1 MTDETSKKLP
11 DEPEAPVPAPTPAP
25 GTVDEDAGMG
35 HLGIAGNLTR
45 AFIRSPLTPLFL
57 LAAFAF
63 GLVALLTLP
72 REEEPQISVPMV
84 DIIVGTPGIK
94 ADDALKLVTEPLET
108 IVKSIDGVE
117 HVYSQSMDNSVMVT
131 ARFLV
136 GTPSDSAILRV
147 HDKVRANMDRV
158 PVGIPEPMI
167 VGRGID
173 DVAILSL
180 TLSPRPEAKD
190 RIGAN
195 DLTRIARELRTEISR
210 IDDVGLTYLVGETG
224 EMIRISPDPAKLALY
239 GITLQQLAGK
249 VAGANSAV
257 PAGRVRDRGG
267 QIDVMAGETLSTP
280 DEIGNLLLTARDGR
294 PVYVRDVAEV
304 AFATDT
310 SEAIVATVRKTKDG
324 TERVPSVTL
333 AVAKR
338 AGSNAVVVAENI
350 LHRVERLH
358 GSLIPT
364 DIAVE
369 VTRDYGETANEK
381 ANELLYHLG
390 LATVSIIAL
399 VWIAIGRR
407 EALVVAIVI
416 PVTILL
422 TLFAS
427 RLMGYTLNRVSLFA
441 LIFSIGI
448 LVDDAIVV
456 IENTARHWAMKDGR
470 SRRRSAIEAVAEVGN
485 PTIVATLTVVAA
497 LLPMLF
503 VSGMM
508 GPYMSPIPANA
519 SAAMIFSF
527 FVAVMV
533 TPWLMLKVAGNAPIH
548 THDDGH
554 GGGVL
559 GRAYAAVARPIL
571 ATKAR
576 SWLFLLAVGV
586 LTLGSL
592 TLFYTKDVTV
602 KLLPFDNK
610 SELSVT
616 IDLPEGSSVEETDAV
631 AQAVARIVL
640 DMPEVISVQ
649 THAGTAA
656 PFNFNGLV
664 RHSYM
669 RAAPSMGDVA
679 INLTPKGDRDRT
691 SHAIALDIRTRIA
704 ALKLPEGTSLKVV
717 EPPPGPPV
725 MATLL
730 AEIYGP
736 DAETRRKVAAKV
748 EAAFRTVPFIV
759 DVDNSYGVE
768 ARRKRLTISTDDAEY
783 FKVEEGDV
791 FDTIAVLS
799 NGRTIGYSHRAGGR
813 QPIPIRIERRKGEKV
828 LDEAFL
834 TTPIPANVLPGAN
847 GVVELGDVVRV
858 RDEKSSFPIFRHNGS
873 AAEMVTAELA
883 GAFEAP
889 LYCMLAVHE
898 AIAAEDWTGLPKPII
913 SLHGQPEDQTVSTLL
928 WDGEW
933 EVTWVTFRDMG
944 AAFMIALLGIYILVV
959 AQFGSFKLPLVILT
973 PVPLTFIG
981 ILVGHWL
988 FGAPFSATS
997 MIGFI
1002 ALAGIIV
1009 RNSILLVD
1017 FVRHADKAGR
1027 PFTEVLIEAGAIRFK
1042 PILLTALAAIIG
1054 AAVILTD
1061 PIFQGLAISLLFGLI
1076 SSTLLTVL
1084 VIPAIYRVLRT

>member
-1 MTDETSKKLP
+1 MTQDVKNH
-11 DEPEAPVPAPTPAP
+11 ARA
-25 GTVDEDAGMG
+25 
-35 HLGIAGNLTR
+35 LGIAGNLTR
-45 AFIRSPLTPLFL
+45 FFIQSPLTPLFL
-57 LAAFAF
+57 SAAFAM
-63 GLVALLTLP
+63 GLVALMTLP

-84 DIIVGTPGIK
+84 DIIVQAAGIK
-94 ADDALKLVTEPLET
+94 AEDSVKLVTEPLET
-108 IVKSIDGVE
+108 IIKSIDGVD
-117 HVYSQSMDNSVMVT
+117 HVYSQSMDNRVMVT
-131 ARFLV
+131 ARFVV
-136 GTPSDSAILRV
+136 GTSSDAAVLRV
-147 HDKVRANMDRV
+147 HEKVRANMDRI
-158 PVGIPEPMI
+158 PVGIPEPTI

-173 DVAILSL
+173 HVAIVAL
-180 TLSPRPEAKD
+180 TLQPRPEAAG
-190 RIGAN
+190 RITSN
-195 DLTRIARELRTEISR
+195 DLTRVARELRTEIAK
-210 IDDVGLTYLVGETG
+210 IEDVGLTYLVGETG
-224 EMIRISPDPAKLALY
+224 EIIRISPQPEKLALY

-249 VAGANSAV
+249 VEGANSAV
-257 PAGRVRDRGG
+257 PAGEVRDQGG
-267 QIDVMAGETLSTP
+267 QIDVMAGETLSSP
-280 DEIGNLLLTARDGR
+280 VAIGNLLLTSRDGR
-294 PVYVRDVAEV
+294 PVYVRDVARIE
-304 AFATDT
+304 FATDT
-310 SEAIVATVRKTKDG
+310 REALVSTVRRTDMG
-324 TERVPSVTL
+324 IERVPSVTL

-338 AGSNAVVVAENI
+338 AGSNAVVVAEGI
-350 LHRVERLH
+350 LKQVESLH
-358 GSLIPT
+358 GSLIPADMT
-364 DIAVE
+364 VE
-369 VTRDYGETANEK
+369 VTRNYGETANEK
-381 ANELLYHLG
+381 ANELLFHLG
-390 LATVSIIAL
+390 LATLSIIAL
-399 VWIAIGRR
+399 VWVAIGRR
-407 EALVVAIVI
+407 EAMVVAIVI

-427 RLMGYTLNRVSLFA
+427 WLMGYTLNRVSLFA

-456 IENTARHWAMKDGR
+456 IENTARHWAMDDGR
-470 SRRRSAIEAVAEVGN
+470 SRRHAAIDAVAEVGN

-533 TPWLMLKVAGNAPIH
+533 TPWLMLKIAGNAPLH
-548 THDDGH
+548 AQDTHQ
-554 GGGVL
+554 GGRL
-559 GRAYAAVARPIL
+559 GKLYSAVARPVL
-571 ATKAR
+571 ASKTR
-576 SWLFLLAVGV
+576 SWIFLLAVGM

-592 TLFYTKDVTV
+592 TLFYTKHVTV

-610 SELSVT
+610 SELAVT
-616 IDLPEGSSVEETDAV
+616 IDLPEGSSVEATDSV
-631 AQAVARIVL
+631 AQMVSAIVL

-664 RHSYM
+664 RHAYLRSASYQ
-669 RAAPSMGDVA
+669 GDVA
-679 INLTPKGDRDRT
+679 INLAGKADRQRT
-691 SHAIALDIRTRIA
+691 SHQIALEIRKRLA
-704 ALKLPEGTSLKVV
+704 EAEVPEGTSLKVV

-736 DAETRRKVAAKV
+736 DAATRRKVAEKV
-748 EAAFRTVPFIV
+748 EAAFRSVPFIV
-759 DVDNSYGVE
+759 DVDNSYGVQ
-768 ARRKRLTISTDDAEY
+768 APRKRLVVSTDDAE
-783 FKVEEGDV
+783 FFRVEEGDV
-791 FDTIAVLS
+791 FDTIAILT
-799 NGRTIGYSHRAGGR
+799 GGKTIGYSHRGEGR
-813 QPIPIRIERRKGEKV
+813 QPFPIKIERAKGEKT
-828 LDEAFL
+828 LDERFL
-834 TTPIPANVLPGAN
+834 ATPLPSNVLPGDRD
-847 GVVELGDVVRV
+847 VVELGDVVRV
-858 RDEKSSFPIFRHNGS
+858 VDEKTSYPIFRHNGR

-883 GAFEAP
+883 GSFEAP
-889 LYCMLAVHE
+889 LYGMLAVQQ
-898 AIAAEDWTGLPKPII
+898 AIDAQDWTGLVKPVIV
-913 SLHGQPEDQTVSTLL
+913 LHGQPDSDRQTTLL

-944 AAFMIALLGIYILVV
+944 AAFMVALLAIYILVV

-981 ILVGHWL
+981 ILGGHWL

-1017 FVRHADKAGR
+1017 FLRHAEKAGR